1 MTTTRVFAE
10 AMKNAGVETTDPIFA
25 DGKLHRIHVEGDKR
39 GVKNG
44 WYVLHEDG
52 IPAGSFGSWKSGL
65 TQNWCGKNDNEL
77 TDADRKAY
85 RAAIQKQQK
94 AREQAETELR
104 NEAAKRA
111 DALWAQSFP
120 VTEHPYLTRKQIKAH
135 CCRLY
140 KDRLVVPMRDAQGN
154 LRSLQFIGPD
164 GTKRFLTNGQKR
176 GTYATI
182 GKPTGKDCTILIA
195 EGFATAATLHQAT
208 GNAVVIAFDAGNLEP
223 VAKIIREKFPA
234 ARIIIA
240 GDNDQFT
247 DGNPGWTAAENT
259 ARQIGGYV
267 FIPEFENP
275 DPQLKPT
282 DWNDFVSLN
291 GQQALSDCF
300 AKHSALVSA
309 VNDNLPETGIVVPSM
324 VTVDTHSPLPDT
336 NDKGRPLTTI
346 ENLDEI
352 CRRLGVTIRYNVI
365 SKEEEILIPRQ
376 GFSID
381 NQANASLAWLS
392 SWCARF
398 RMPTD
403 KLSDFVTYLAD
414 SNPFNPVAE
423 WITSAPWDGTTR
435 LADLCNTIDATNN
448 DLKCIL
454 ILRWMVSAVAAA
466 FEPDGVSAHGVLVLQ
481 GDQYLGKTKWFKT
494 LVPSHLGVIQDGL
507 MLRPDDRDSVKQCV
521 SNWLVELGE
530 IDSTFRKSDIAQL
543 KSFITKKNDVIRR
556 AYARK
561 ESNYARRT
569 VFFGSV
575 NPKQYLH
582 DATGNRRFWTIEC
595 QRIDHSHNI
604 DMQQLWAEIHHYW
617 KQGEDYYLSPD
628 EMDRLNDH
636 NEEYTVADPIQE
648 RIQTQLNWNS
658 DRQYWQWKSATEV
671 LISLGIERPTQSEV
685 TKAAQFIRDMNGG
698 HSKRTMNSRLL
709 LVPSRAGI

>member
-1 MTTTRVFAE
+1 MTPTTAFAE
-10 AMKNAGVETTDPIFA
+10 AMRNAGVETTDPIYS
-25 DGKLHRIHVEGDKR
+25 DGKMHRIHVEGDKR
-39 GVKNG
+39 GTKNG

-52 IPAGSFGSWKSGL
+52 IPAGSFGHWKTGV
-65 TQNWCGKNDNEL
+65 TQIWCGKNDNEL

-85 RAAIQKQQK
+85 RAAIQKQQ
-94 AREQAETELR
+94 REREAAEVDLR

-111 DALWAQSFP
+111 DLLWNQSGA
-120 VTEHPYLTRKQIKAH
+120 VSDHPYLERKGVLAH

-164 GTKRFLTNGQKR
+164 GTKRFLSNGQKR

-182 GKPTGKDCTILIA
+182 GKPGDTILIA
-195 EGFATAATLHQAT
+195 EGFATAATLYDAT

-223 VAKIIREKFPA
+223 VAKVIRDKFPT
-234 ARIIIA
+234 ARIVIA

-247 DGNPGWTAAENT
+247 DGNPGRTAAEAAAKPVGAT
-259 ARQIGGYV
+259 V
-267 FIPEFENP
+267 LLPTFE
-275 DPQLKPT
+275 DVTDRPT
-282 DWNDFVSLN
+282 DWNDFVSHY
-291 GQQALSDCF
+291 GQQALI
-300 AKHSALVSA
+300 AKFEQHTAPVPA
-309 VNDNLPETGIVVPSM
+309 ANDNEPSVGMVVPDM
-324 VTVDTHSPLPDT
+324 VTIDIHSPLPDT
-336 NDKGRPLTTI
+336 NDKGRPLCTI
-346 ENLDEI
+346 ENLAEV

-365 SKEEEILIPRQ
+365 SKEEEILIPSH

-403 KLSDFVTYLAD
+403 KLADFVTFLAD

-423 WITSAPWDGTTR
+423 WITSSPWDGTTR
-435 LADLCNTIDATNN
+435 LKDLCDTIEATNN

-494 LVPSHLGVIQDGL
+494 LVPAHLGVIQDGL

-582 DATGNRRFWTIEC
+582 DATGNRRFWTIEAL
-595 QRIDHSHNI
+595 RIDHSHRI

-617 KQGEDYYLSPD
+617 QQGEDYYLSPD
-628 EMDRLNDH
+628 EMDRLNDN

-658 DRQYWQWKSATEV
+658 DPNFWTWKSATEV
-671 LISLGIERPTQSEV
+671 LMSIGIERPTQSEV
-685 TKAAQFIRDMNGG
+685 TKAAGFIRDMNGG
-698 HSKRTMNSRLL
+698 LFKRTKTSRTLK
-709 LVPSRAGI
+709 VPPRVHG

>member
-1 MTTTRVFAE
+1 MTTTSAFAE
-10 AMKNAGVETTDPIFA
+10 AMRSAGIETDDPIYS
-25 DGKLHRIHVEGDKR
+25 DGKMHRIHVAGDKR
-39 GVKNG
+39 GAKNG
-44 WYVLHEDG
+44 WYVLHADG
-52 IPAGSFGSWKSGL
+52 IPAGSFGSWKTGV
-65 TQNWCGKNDNEL
+65 TQTWCGKSDNEL
-77 TDADRKAY
+77 TDAERKAY
-85 RAAIQKQQK
+85 RDRIKQQQKQ
-94 AREQAETELR
+94 READEAELR

-111 DALWAQSFP
+111 EAIWAQTIPCSDD
-120 VTEHPYLTRKQIKAH
+120 HPYLERKGVLGYTTRI
-135 CCRLY
+135 Y
-140 KDRLVVPMRDAQGN
+140 KDRLVVPMRDGQGN

-164 GTKRFLTNGQKR
+164 GTKRFLSNGQKR

-182 GKPTGKDCTILIA
+182 GKPGDTILIA

-208 GNAVVIAFDAGNLEP
+208 GNAVVIAFDAGNLAP
-223 VAKIIREKFPA
+223 VSQLIRDKFPA
-234 ARIIIA
+234 ARIVIC
-240 GDNDQFT
+240 GDNDVYTQ
-247 DGNPGWTAAENT
+247 GNPGWTAAEY
-259 ARQIGGYV
+259 AAKQIGGTV

-275 DPQLKPT
+275 DPNEKPT

-291 GQQALSDCF
+291 GQQQLIEQF
-300 AKHSALVSA
+300 QKHSAPVA
-309 VNDNLPETGIVVPSM
+309 VNDNEPSSCMIVPDM
-324 VTVDTHSPLPDT
+324 VTVDVHSPLPDV

-346 ENLDEI
+346 ENLAEI
-352 CRRLGVTIRYNVI
+352 CRRLRVVVRYNVI
-365 SKEEEILIPRQ
+365 SKEEEILIPSQ

-381 NQANASLAWLS
+381 NQANASLAWLA

-403 KLSDFVTYLAD
+403 KISDFVTYMAD
-414 SNPFNPVAE
+414 CNPFNPVAE
-423 WITSAPWDGTTR
+423 WISSKPWDGTTR
-435 LADLCNTIDATNN
+435 LKDLCDTIDATNN

-494 LVPSHLGVIQDGL
+494 LVPAHLGVIQDGL

-617 KQGEDYYLSPD
+617 KTGEDYYLSPD
-628 EMDRLNDH
+628 EMDRLNEH

-648 RIQTQLNWNS
+648 RLQSKLDWSQPVQNWTWRTS
-658 DRQYWQWKSATEV
+658 TEILMDV
-671 LISLGIERPTQSEV
+671 GIERPTQGDA
-685 TKAAQFIRDMNGG
+685 TKAATFVRQLNGG
-698 HSKRTMNSRLL
+698 NARRSNGRSLL
-709 LVPSRAGI
+709 KAPVVPKF

>member
-1 MTTTRVFAE
+1 
-10 AMKNAGVETTDPIFA
+10 MKNAGVETTDPIFA
-25 DGKLHRIHVEGDKR
+25 DGKMHRIHIEGDKR
-39 GVKNG
+39 GSKNG
-44 WYVLHEDG
+44 WYVLHSDG
-52 IPAGSFGSWKSGL
+52 IPAGQFGSWKSGISQ
-65 TQNWCGKNDNEL
+65 TWCGKSDLSDDE
-77 TDADRKAY
+77 RKLY
-85 RAAIQKQQK
+85 RATIQKQQK
-94 AREQAETELR
+94 AREQAEADLR
-104 NEAAKRA
+104 NEAARRA
-111 DALWAQSFP
+111 EILWGQSHP
-120 VTEHPYLTRKQIKAH
+120 VSDDHPYLIAKQINGHTA
-135 CCRLY
+135 RIY
-140 KDRLVVPMRDAQGN
+140 KDRLVIPMRDAQGN

-164 GTKRFLTNGQKR
+164 GTKRFLSNGQKR
-176 GTYATI
+176 GCYATI
-182 GKPTGKDCTILIA
+182 GKPGDTILIA
-195 EGFATAATLHQAT
+195 EGFATAATLHETT
-208 GNAVVIAFDAGNLEP
+208 GHAVVIAFDAGNLIP
-223 VAKIIREKFPA
+223 VSQVIRDKFPST
-234 ARIIIA
+234 RIVIA

-247 DGNPGWTAAENT
+247 DGNPGVSAAH
-259 ARQIGGYV
+259 AAAKPIGATV
-267 FIPEFENP
+267 AIPEFEDLTGN
-275 DPQLKPT
+275 PT
-282 DWNDFVSLN
+282 DWNDFARIYGADAIVPKMGMIEPIS
-291 GQQALSDCF
+291 GTTDSTALSP
-300 AKHSALVSA
+300 A
-309 VNDNLPETGIVVPSM
+309 NDNL

-346 ENLDEI
+346 ENLSEV

-365 SKEEEILIPRQ
+365 TKEEEIIIPKH

-381 NQANASLAWLS
+381 NQANASLAWLA

-423 WITSAPWDGTTR
+423 WILSVPWDGQYR
-435 LADLCNTIDATNN
+435 LNDLCNTIEATNN

-454 ILRWMVSAVAAA
+454 ITRWMVSAVAAA

-481 GDQYLGKTKWFKT
+481 GDQYLGKTKWFKS
-494 LVPSHLGVIQDGL
+494 LVPAHLNVIQDGL

-582 DATGNRRFWTIEC
+582 DATGNRRFWTIEAT
-595 QRIDHSHNI
+595 RIDHSHNI
-604 DMQQLWAEIHHYW
+604 NMQQLWAEIHHYW

-636 NEEYTVADPIQE
+636 NQEYTVADPIQE
-648 RIQTQLNWNS
+648 RLQSKLDWDQSHLNWS
-658 DRQYWQWKSATEV
+658 WRTATEI
-671 LISLGIERPTQSEV
+671 LIEVGIERPTQSDA
-685 TKAAQFIRDMNGG
+685 TKAAAFIRQLNGG
-698 HSKRTMNSRLL
+698 QAKRSNGRSVLCAPRFYNL
-709 LVPSRAGI
+709 